1 MGQPKIS
8 RKKSSRRG
16 GREAR
21 SKGHANAVIYARLTE
36 PQRTPWQPLC
46 TWGICCMQLRARE
59 GGRGGG
65 KREANR
71 AVVAGNG
78 VSDAHSLASCSDPQP
93 KRQTDTQARLLGLR
107 EGKGKTKAERIAGN
121 RIAFLSFITRNGKQ
135 RNYHLTH
142 SSGNGK
148 GVWKG
153 GWAVKGAANLSI
165 KKRTKVFRCCCCCVA
180 RWQNCKMATSR
191 CRRRVWSE
199 TRAETNWGSWRAI
212 KQGGERGRKAAK
224 QQANG
229 AFGKNTENA
238 AKCAVGNVW
247 KFPAAVG
254 VAKGGAGAGKGWLGA
269 LEQLFGSL
277 LLSALLKNLNFHLL
291 LANWRR
297 KPLAEKKAASLPVS
311 LFASLCLTKK
321 FLF

>member
-1 MGQPKIS
+1 MLFFNWAS
-8 RKKSSRRG
+8 RKRKRKSKRASACKANKSIQSCRVRWGSQRLAARRAPG
-16 GREAR
+16 GGKRSEVQRTCKCSDLCQADRTPADPMAAVMHLRHLLHATQSKRGRE
-21 SKGHANAVIYARLTE
+21 
-36 PQRTPWQPLC
+36 
-46 TWGICCMQLRARE
+46 
-59 GGRGGG
+59 GGG

-148 GVWKG
+148 GVWRG
-153 GWAVKGAANLSI
+153 GRAVKGAANLSI
-165 KKRTKVFRCCCCCVA
+165 KKRTKVFRCCCCCCVA

-212 KQGGERGRKAAK
+212 KQGGERGRQAAK

-229 AFGKNTENA
+229 AFGKNTRKTLQNALWEMCENFQLQLELQRGGRSREGVA
-238 AKCAVGNVW
+238 WRAGATFW
-247 KFPAAVG
+247 QPAAVC
-254 VAKGGAGAGKGWLGA
+254 VA
-269 LEQLFGSL
+269 
-277 LLSALLKNLNFHLL
+277 
-291 LANWRR
+291 
-297 KPLAEKKAASLPVS
+297 
-311 LFASLCLTKK
+311 
-321 FLF
+321 

>member
-1 MGQPKIS
+1 MAAVMHLRHLLHATQSK
-8 RKKSSRRG
+8 
-16 GREAR
+16 RE
-21 SKGHANAVIYARLTE
+21 
-36 PQRTPWQPLC
+36 
-46 TWGICCMQLRARE
+46 RE
-59 GGRGGG
+59 GGRE
-65 KREANR
+65 KATELLLPETACRMRILWPPALTR
-71 AVVAGNG
+71 
-78 VSDAHSLASCSDPQP
+78 SQRD
-93 KRQTDTQARLLGLR
+93 RQTPRPGYLGW
-107 EGKGKTKAERIAGN
+107 EKEKGKTKAERIAGN

-148 GVWKG
+148 GVWRG
-153 GWAVKGAANLSI
+153 GRAVKGAANLSI

-212 KQGGERGRKAAK
+212 KQGGERGRQAAK

-229 AFGKNTENA
+229 AFGKNTRKTLQNALWEMCENFQLQLELQR
-238 AKCAVGNVW
+238 GEGW
-247 KFPAAVG
+247 E
-254 VAKGGAGAGKGWLGA
+254 AGKGWLGA